1 MDLERF
7 LKAAAENQEALVDKY
22 LVDGGDPNAQDKV
35 TCRTGDKGKLAA
47 VLGQGRG
54 S

>member
-35 TCRTGDKGKLAA
+35 MCRTGDKGKLAA